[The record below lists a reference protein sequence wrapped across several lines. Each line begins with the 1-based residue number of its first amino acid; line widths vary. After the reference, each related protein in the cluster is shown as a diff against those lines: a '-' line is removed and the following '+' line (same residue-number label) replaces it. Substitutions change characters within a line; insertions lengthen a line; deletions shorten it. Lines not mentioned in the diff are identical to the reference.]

1 MNFYIL
7 RHGIAQEMGMPGVG
21 KDSER
26 ELVPEGRRKLRKIA
40 TAMNALDLTFDVI
53 LASPHVRAE
62 QTATAVAEVLDMKPT
77 VELTHD
83 LTPSGSMRDLI
94 AAINGRKPAPGDVL
108 LVGHEPYLSEL
119 ISLLVSGGADGL
131 SVVLKKGGF
140 CRLSIGKLRYG
151 RCASLE
157 WLLTPKQMG
166 LMKAKS

>member
-7 RHGIAQEMGMPGVG
+7 RHGIAQEMGMPGMD

-40 TAMNALDLTFDVI
+40 AAMNALDLSLDVI
-53 LASPHVRAE
+53 LTSPYVRAE
-62 QTATAVAEVLDMKPT
+62 QTAWTVAEAFGMKAK
-77 VELTHD
+77 VELTDD

-94 AAINGRKPAPGDVL
+94 AAINGRKPAPADVL

-119 ISLLVSGGADGL
+119 ISLLVSGGGDGI

-140 CRLSIGKLRYG
+140 CRLSVQTLKYG

-166 LMKAKS
+166 LMKAMS